1 MRITIYIY
9 HNQIPR
15 REIRMMRCL
24 KCNRP
29 MFKYASDQVVISNAG
44 VSLDMYEP
52 SNAVIEYKCHSCASL
67 YNIWFQ

>member
-1 MRITIYIY
+1 
-9 HNQIPR
+9 
-15 REIRMMRCL
+15 MMRCL

-29 MFKYASDQVVISNAG
+29 MFKYASDEVVISNAG